1 MTLVELIVSLTLM
14 AIFALACTSLIVPI
28 ERSYRETVRLTRAQ
42 LLADTLVD
50 SIRKECDDVK
60 HDEKASVW
68 IANFSETAADD
79 AKLLS
84 EGPGIKAGAG
94 KGNALIFQRNNNY
107 TEAIYA
113 CVPIS
118 GDNFTNV
125 ANNPLTEPN
134 TAHAINALDNTGGE
148 NLKSGIVHFGYYQAK
163 EDDRGVFP
171 IQSYDYTNPL
181 MASTYGEFTVKLEFS
196 NLVLKDSKYPAYVQ
210 CKVSVYLGDC
220 NSEKNKL
227 AGPYYTRT
235 TVVSFSANGSGSG
248 SGSHTRPVTDKD
260 VSITIKWKDSQGA
273 AITWPDDVASINVQ
287 LAENDGTKKT
297 HTLLKGQ
304 SRFVF
309 ANVNVKGTITV
320 TSSELEDYE
329 YTVTG
334 SAVSGYVITYQSSD
348 SDLVKLVSGP
358 YFDNLISPYAWI
370 TSSSIIFG
378 KYDDYASKVKGIK
391 GTNVSI
397 KINAKNDANPTD
409 DYKLYIVPYYPPLS
423 IVPTSYT
430 LYILSEDGRF
440 VANENCEGMFK
451 DSRYLTNITGMD
463 NVDTYRTTNMK
474 DMFKNCIAMTQFNMP
489 HLIKDKCQ
497 TTEGMFDGCY
507 FATHFDFSSC
517 DSSGVK
523 NMSRMFCDVGA
534 QEIDLSGL
542 DFDSVT
548 VADEMFAGDQ
558 YYYNHKLKKITLDGK
573 SSDSASGS
581 FVLSM
586 PKCTSAKKMFAKNYS
601 LTTFNGKLLL
611 PSCTDFS
618 SGFNDCYYLK
628 SIDLSNSNFDKC
640 NKFAGMFDSC
650 INLTKIRMDGVD
662 LDSATSLGFL
672 SLNSVNELYMTG
684 AKLSSVSSLE
694 GWYQQKSIEKIV
706 FSDCKLDS
714 CLSTKNMFYACT
726 NLNSIDMSGFE
737 TPVCTDMNSMFNYC
751 LSVTSIDVSGWD
763 THSVQDMSYM
773 FKMVNGRVG
782 LNGTTNPLAVLDV
795 SDFDFSSCTTLYGM
809 FSGEYVI
816 GGSRNLKKVIVS
828 TAEKPKSAPNV
839 TTAQQMFYYC
849 SGMEEVVMDS
859 FSMPACTTVKNMFTT
874 CSKLKK
880 VHMSDLITTGC
891 STYDDMFSDTAA
903 VEEMY
908 LSGWQ
913 PGAGLTSLTQNW
925 LFRNGTNRKN
935 LKYVDISNWST
946 PYLVD
951 MENAFACDYSTS
963 TTALTEVKMV
973 GFDAPKLTEGKY
985 AFRNCKQLTKVDMTD
1000 TDLSK
1005 VSLVN
1010 FFENTKALTTVI
1022 CSTNK
1027 SPSWTGNSFKGSKIS
1042 EKDVIYV
1049 S

>member
-60 HDEKASVW
+60 HDEKTSVW

-84 EGPGIKAGAG
+84 EGPGIKASAG

-227 AGPYYTRT
+227 SGPYYTRT

-273 AITWPDDVASINVQ
+273 AITWPNDVASINVQ

-334 SAVSGYVITYQSSD
+334 NAVSGYVITYKSVA

-358 YFDNLISPYAWI
+358 YFDNLIKPYA
-370 TSSSIIFG
+370 TSLPTTVIFG
-378 KYDDYASKVKGIK
+378 KLSDYASQVKGVTGKNVAIDIK
-391 GTNVSI
+391 ATND
-397 KINAKNDANPTD
+397 NNRTD
-409 DYKLYIVPYYPPLS
+409 EYKLYVVTNYVPFTVIKS
-423 IVPTSYT
+423 SYT
-430 LYILSEDGRF
+430 IYVLSEDGNF
-440 VANENCEGMFK
+440 VANENCEGMFM
-451 DSRYLTNITGMD
+451 DSTLLSNITGMN
-463 NVDTYRTTNMK
+463 NVDTYLTTNMK
-474 DMFKNCIAMTQFNMP
+474 NMFKNCIAMTQFNMP
-489 HLIKDKCQ
+489 HLIKAKCQ
-497 TTEGMFDGCY
+497 TTQGMFDGCY
-507 FATHFDFSSC
+507 FATYFDLSSC
-517 DSSGVK
+517 DSSGVR

-534 QEIDLSGL
+534 SEIDLSGL

-548 VADEMFAGDQ
+548 VADAMFAGDQ

-586 PKCTSAKKMFAKNYS
+586 PKCTSAKNMFAKNYS
-601 LTTFNGKLLL
+601 LTTFSGQLQL
-611 PSCTDFS
+611 PACTDFS
-618 SGFNDCYYLK
+618 KSFNDCYYL
-628 SIDLSNSNFDKC
+628 SNIDLSNSNFDKC
-640 NKFAGMFDSC
+640 NNFTGMFDSC
-650 INLTKIRMDGVD
+650 ASLTKIRMDAVD
-662 LDSATSLGFL
+662 LDSATDLKFL
-672 SLNSVNELYMTG
+672 SHYSVKELYMTG
-684 AKLSSVSSLE
+684 AKLSSVTSLE
-694 GWYQQKSIEKIV
+694 NWYYSDVFNRKYLEKIV
-706 FSDCKLDS
+706 FSGSSLA
-714 CLSTKNMFYACT
+714 ACT
-726 NLNSIDMSGFE
+726 SVNGMFNGCSSLIDATMDDISL
-737 TPVCTDMNSMFNYC
+737 PVCTNANQMFNNC
-751 LSVTSIDVSGWD
+751 SSLKIVHMGNFD
-763 THSVQDMSYM
+763 TH
-773 FKMVNGRVG
+773 
-782 LNGTTNPLAVLDV
+782 L
-795 SDFDFSSCTTLYGM
+795 CTDYT
-809 FSGEYVI
+809 
-816 GGSRNLKKVIVS
+816 
-828 TAEKPKSAPNV
+828 
-839 TTAQQMFYYC
+839 
-849 SGMEEVVMDS
+849 
-859 FSMPACTTVKNMFTT
+859 
-874 CSKLKK
+874 
-880 VHMSDLITTGC
+880 
-891 STYDDMFSDTAA
+891 DMFASTPAL
-903 VEEMY
+903 EEMH
-908 LSGWQ
+908 LPGWQ
-913 PGAGLTSLTQNW
+913 TGPGLTSLGQYW
-925 LFRNGTNRKN
+925 LFRYKASSLFPLFSSYRDN
-935 LKYVDISNWST
+935 LKYVDISYWST
-946 PYLVD
+946 PYLAD
-951 MENAFACDYSTS
+951 IEYAFSS
-963 TTALTEVKMV
+963 LPALVEVKMV
-973 GFDAPKLTEGKY
+973 GFNAPDLTAGRY
-985 AFRNCKQLTKVDMTD
+985 AFQDCKKLTKVDMTD
-1000 TDLSK
+1000 TDLNK

-1027 SPSWTGNSFKGSKIS
+1027 PPSWTGNSFKGSKIS
-1042 EKDVIYV
+1042 AKDVIYI
-1049 S
+1049 